1 MDVEIFRR
9 TVKDRRRGA
18 SWDLLKYMA
27 EGIKAVGD
35 NPIMVN
41 ENKTGSWTENEMEP
55 TAKIGCMFGYGGSKQ
70 MHHTKGRRRDL
81 VERAKKK
88 GIYIITFDGGIL
100 SSFGNTI
107 TDPNHHWRVALY
119 SPMNNG
125 NFLSDNSP
133 PDRWEKM
140 KALWKIKYEPWRK
153 SNPED
158 PILFVLQPK
167 DNWSM
172 NELDPIDWF
181 NDVYKKLRPLTKRK
195 FLIRPHP
202 NHMAAM
208 ENRKN
213 EFPKNCELIIGQKF
227 FSGDEKKHYRFNFQE
242 ALNNCHAV
250 ITHNSTASIDSCIRG
265 IPTFVTSDLAIC
277 WPVGNTVLED
287 IENPK
292 YPDRTQW
299 VYDLG
304 YKQWT
309 EKEIKDG
316 TVFKRFKNK
325 LFPLYKA
332 NNE

>member
-1 MDVEIFRR
+1 
-9 TVKDRRRGA
+9 
-18 SWDLLKYMA
+18 
-27 EGIKAVGD
+27 
-35 NPIMVN
+35 MVN
-41 ENKTGSWTENEMEP
+41 EHMTGDWKENEMEP
-55 TAKIGCMFGYGGSKQ
+55 TAKIGCMFGYGGSNQ

-107 TDPNHHWRVALY
+107 TDPNHHWRVSLY

-133 PDRWEKM
+133 PDRWEHM
-140 KALWKIKYEPWRK
+140 KKIWNIKYEPWRK
-153 SNPED
+153 SNQED

-172 NELDPIDWF
+172 NELDPIQWF
-181 NDVYKKLRPLTKRK
+181 KDVYDKIRPITDRP

-202 NHMAAM
+202 NHMAHI
-208 ENRKN
+208 EERIN
-213 EFPKNCELIIGQKF
+213 EFPEDCKVIIGQKF
-227 FSGDEKKHYRFNFQE
+227 FAGDEKKYYRFNFQE
-242 ALNNCHAV
+242 AIKNCHAV
-250 ITHNSTASIDSCIRG
+250 VTHNSTASIDSCVRG

-277 WPVGNTVLED
+277 WPVANKDLNN
-287 IENPK
+287 IETPK
-292 YPDRTQW
+292 YPDRDQW

-309 EKEIKDG
+309 EKEIRNG
-316 TVFKRFKNK
+316 TVFKRFKERLK
-325 LFPLYKA
+325 I
-332 NNE
+332 

>member
-1 MDVEIFRR
+1 
-9 TVKDRRRGA
+9 
-18 SWDLLKYMA
+18 LQHMA
-27 EGIKAVGD
+27 EGIRACGD
-35 NPIMVN
+35 NPVIVN
-41 ENKTGSWTENEMEP
+41 EHKTGDWTPNEMEP
-55 TAKIGCMFGYGGSKQ
+55 TAKIGCMFGYGGSNQ

-107 TDPNHHWRVALY
+107 THPKHHWRVSLY

-133 PDRWEKM
+133 PDRWEMM
-140 KALWKIKYEPWRK
+140 KKLWNVKCEPWRK
-153 SNPED
+153 SDQQD

-172 NELDPIDWF
+172 NELDPIEWF
-181 NDVYKKLRPLTKRK
+181 KGVYDRLRPATDRP

-202 NHMAAM
+202 NHMAHI
-208 ENRKN
+208 EERLN
-213 EFPKNCELIIGQKF
+213 EFPEDCKVIIGQKF
-227 FSGDEKKHYRFNFQE
+227 FSGDEKKYYRFNFQD
-242 ALNNCHAV
+242 AIANCHAV
-250 ITHNSTASIDSCIRG
+250 VTHNSTASIDSCVRG

-277 WPVGNTVLED
+277 WDVANKDLNN
-287 IENPK
+287 IETPE

-299 VYDLG
+299 LHDLG

-309 EKEIKDG
+309 EQEIRDG
-316 TVFKRFKNK
+316 TVFKRFKQK
-325 LFPLYKA
+325 LGL
-332 NNE
+332 

>member
-1 MDVEIFRR
+1 MKVEIFRR

-18 SWDLLKYMA
+18 SWDLLKHMA
-27 EGIKAVGD
+27 TGIKACGD
-35 NPIMVN
+35 EPIIVN
-41 ENKTGSWTENEMEP
+41 ENKVGPWDKDEMEP
-55 TAKIGCMFGYGGSKQ
+55 TAPIGCMFGYGGSNQ

-88 GIYIITFDGGIL
+88 GIYIITFDGGVL

-140 KALWKIKYEPWRK
+140 KKIWNINYAPWQK
-153 SNPED
+153 SKPDD
-158 PILFVLQPK
+158 PILFVLQPQ

-172 NELDPIDWF
+172 NELDPIKWF
-181 NDVYKKLRPLTKRK
+181 NDVYKKIRPLTKRK
-195 FLIRPHP
+195 FIVRPHP
-202 NHMAAM
+202 NHVAAM
-208 ENRKN
+208 ENRIN
-213 EFPKNCELIIGQKF
+213 EFPTDGVEVVIGQKF
-227 FSGDEKKHYRFNFQE
+227 FKGDEKKHYRFNYQE

-250 ITHNSTASIDSCIRG
+250 VTHNSTACIDSCVRG
-265 IPTFVTSDLAIC
+265 VPTFVTSDLALA
-277 WPVGNTVLED
+277 WPVANKDLSK
-287 IENPK
+287 IESPE
-292 YPDRTQW
+292 YPERDQW

-309 EKEIKDG
+309 EQEIKDG
-316 TVFKRFKNK
+316 TVFKRFKQR
-325 LFPLYKA
+325 LGF
-332 NNE
+332 

>member
-1 MDVEIFRR
+1 
-9 TVKDRRRGA
+9 
-18 SWDLLKYMA
+18 MA
-27 EGIKAVGD
+27 EGIRACGD

-41 ENKTGSWTENEMEP
+41 EHKTGDWTANEMEP
-55 TAKIGCMFGYGGSKQ
+55 TAKIGCMFGYGGSNQ

-107 TDPNHHWRVALY
+107 THPKHHWRVSLY

-133 PDRWEKM
+133 SDRWEMM
-140 KALWKIKYEPWRK
+140 KKLWNVRHEPWRK
-153 SNPED
+153 SNQQD

-172 NELDPIDWF
+172 NELDPIEWF
-181 NDVYKKLRPLTKRK
+181 KGVYDKLRPATSRP

-202 NHMAAM
+202 NHMAHI
-208 ENRKN
+208 EERIN
-213 EFPKNCELIIGQKF
+213 EFPNDCKVIIGQKF
-227 FSGDEKKHYRFNFQE
+227 FSGDEKKYYRFNFQE
-242 ALNNCHAV
+242 AIANCHAV
-250 ITHNSTASIDSCIRG
+250 VTHNSTASIDSCVRG

-277 WPVGNTVLED
+277 WDVANKDLNN
-287 IENPK
+287 IETPE

-299 VYDLG
+299 LNDLG

-309 EKEIKDG
+309 EQEIRDG
-316 TVFKRFKNK
+316 TVFKRFKQK
-325 LFPLYKA
+325 LGL
-332 NNE
+332 

>member
-18 SWDLLKYMA
+18 SWELLQHMA
-27 EGIKAVGD
+27 EGIRACGD
-35 NPIMVN
+35 NPIIVN
-41 ENKTGSWTENEMEP
+41 ENMTGEWRKDEMEP

-107 TDPNHHWRVALY
+107 THPQHHWRVSLY

-125 NFLSDNSP
+125 DFLSDHSP
-133 PDRWEKM
+133 SDRWEHM
-140 KALWKIKYEPWRK
+140 KKLWKIKYEPWRK
-153 SNPED
+153 SNQDD

-181 NDVYKKLRPLTKRK
+181 NRVYEKLRPITNRQ

-202 NHMAAM
+202 NHMASM
-208 ENRKN
+208 EQRKN
-213 EFPKNCELIIGQKF
+213 EFPEDCKLIMGPKF
-227 FSGDEKKHYRFNFQE
+227 FSGDEKKYYRFNFQE
-242 ALNNCHAV
+242 AITNCHAV
-250 ITHNSTASIDSCIRG
+250 VTHNSTASIDSCVRG
-265 IPTFVTSDLAIC
+265 IPTFVTSDLALC
-277 WPVGNTVLED
+277 WPVANKDLNN
-287 IENPK
+287 IETPE
-292 YPDRTQW
+292 YPDRDQW
-299 VYDLG
+299 VHDLG

-309 EKEIKDG
+309 EKEIRNG
-316 TVFKRFKNK
+316 TVFKRFKEK
-325 LFPLYKA
+325 LCIA
-332 NNE
+332 D

>member
-1 MDVEIFRR
+1 MKVEIFRR

-27 EGIKAVGD
+27 EGIKACGD
-35 NPIMVN
+35 EPIMVN
-41 ENKTGSWTENEMEP
+41 EHKEGQWSKDEMEP
-55 TAKIGCMFGYGGSKQ
+55 HTPIGCMFGYGGTNQ

-88 GIYIITFDGGIL
+88 GIFIITFDGGIL

-107 TDPNHHWRVALY
+107 TDPNHHWRVAVY

-140 KALWKIKYEPWRK
+140 KDIWNIRYDPWRK
-153 SNPED
+153 TRPDD
-158 PILFVLQPK
+158 PILFVLQPQ

-172 NELDPIDWF
+172 NELDPIKWF
-181 NDVYKKLRPLTKRK
+181 NDVYKKLRPITKRK
-195 FLIRPHP
+195 FLVRPHP
-202 NHMAAM
+202 NHVAAM
-208 ENRKN
+208 EKRLN
-213 EFPKNCELIIGQKF
+213 EFPKDGVEVIIGQKF
-227 FSGDEKKHYRFNFQE
+227 FKGDEKKYYRFNYQD

-250 ITHNSTASIDSCIRG
+250 VTHNSTACIDSCVRG
-265 IPTFVTSDLAIC
+265 VPTFCTSDLALA
-277 WPVGNTVLED
+277 WPVANKDLTK
-287 IENPK
+287 IENPE
-292 YPDRTQW
+292 YPDRDQW

-316 TVFKRFKNK
+316 TVFKRFKK
-325 LFPLYKA
+325 RLGF
-332 NNE
+332 

>member
-1 MDVEIFRR
+1 MKVEIFRR

-18 SWDLLKYMA
+18 SWDLLKHMA
-27 EGIKAVGD
+27 TGIKACGD
-35 NPIMVN
+35 QPIIVN
-41 ENKTGSWTENEMEP
+41 ENKVGPWDKDEMEP
-55 TAKIGCMFGYGGSKQ
+55 TAPIGCMFGYGGSNQ

-88 GIYIITFDGGIL
+88 GIYIITFDGGVL

-140 KALWKIKYEPWRK
+140 KKIWNINYAPWQK
-153 SNPED
+153 SKPDD
-158 PILFVLQPK
+158 PILFVLQPQ

-172 NELDPIDWF
+172 NELDPIKWF
-181 NDVYKKLRPLTKRK
+181 NDVYKKIRPLTKRK
-195 FLIRPHP
+195 FIVRPHP
-202 NHMAAM
+202 NHVAAM
-208 ENRKN
+208 ENRIN
-213 EFPKNCELIIGQKF
+213 EFPKDGVQVVIGQKF
-227 FSGDEKKHYRFNFQE
+227 FKGDEKKHYRFNYQE

-250 ITHNSTASIDSCIRG
+250 VTHNSTACIDSCVRG
-265 IPTFVTSDLAIC
+265 VPTFVTSDLALA
-277 WPVGNTVLED
+277 WPVANKDLSK
-287 IENPK
+287 IESPE
-292 YPDRTQW
+292 YPERDQW

-309 EKEIKDG
+309 EQEIKDG
-316 TVFKRFKNK
+316 TVFKRFKQR
-325 LFPLYKA
+325 LGF
-332 NNE
+332 

>member
-27 EGIKAVGD
+27 EGIRACGD
-35 NPIMVN
+35 NPIIVN
-41 ENKTGSWTENEMEP
+41 ENKIGEWTTNEMEP
-55 TAKIGCMFGYGGSKQ
+55 TAKVGCMFGYGGTNQ

-107 TDPNHHWRVALY
+107 TDTNHHWRVALY

-140 KALWKIKYEPWRK
+140 KSLWKIKYEPWRK

-172 NELDPIDWF
+172 NELDPITWF
-181 NDVYKKLRPLTKRK
+181 NDVYKKLRPLTERK
-195 FLIRPHP
+195 FIVRPHP
-202 NHMAAM
+202 NHVVAM
-208 ENRKN
+208 EQRMA
-213 EFPKNCELIIGQKF
+213 EFPSDVEVVIGQKF
-227 FSGDEKKHYRFNFQE
+227 FAGDEKKHYRFNFQN

-250 ITHNSTASIDSCIRG
+250 ITHNSTASTDSCIRG
-265 IPTFVTSDLAIC
+265 IPTFCTSDLAIC
-277 WPVGNTVLED
+277 WPVANTDLLK
-287 IENPK
+287 IESPI

-316 TVFKRFKNK
+316 TVFKRFKEK
-325 LFPLYKA
+325 LKL
-332 NNE
+332 

>member
-18 SWDLLKYMA
+18 SWDLLKHMA
-27 EGIKAVGD
+27 EGIKACGD
-35 NPIMVN
+35 NPIIVN
-41 ENKTGSWTENEMEP
+41 ESLTGDWVPNEMEP
-55 TAKIGCMFGYGGSKQ
+55 TTPIGCMFGYGGKNQ

-88 GIYIITFDGGIL
+88 GIHIITFDGGIL

-107 TDPNHHWRVALY
+107 THPKHHWRVSLY

-133 PDRWEKM
+133 SDRWERM
-140 KALWKIKYEPWRK
+140 KKLWNIKYEPWRK
-153 SNPED
+153 SDQND

-172 NELDPIDWF
+172 DELDPVVWF
-181 NDVYKKLRPLTKRK
+181 HSVYEKLRPATARK

-202 NHMAAM
+202 NHMAQM
-208 ENRKN
+208 IQRKD
-213 EFPKNCELIIGQKF
+213 EFPEDCELLEGPVHF
-227 FSGDEKKHYRFNFQE
+227 AGDEKKYYRFNYQE
-242 ALNNCHAV
+242 VIANCHAV
-250 ITHNSTASIDSCIRG
+250 VTHNSTASIDSCVRG
-265 IPTFVTSDLAIC
+265 IPTFVTSDLALC
-277 WPVGNTVLED
+277 WPVANTDLNN
-287 IENPK
+287 IETPE

-299 VYDLG
+299 VHDIG

-309 EKEIKDG
+309 EQEIRDG
-316 TVFKRFKNK
+316 TVFKRFKQK
-325 LFPLYKA
+325 LGL
-332 NNE
+332 

>member
-1 MDVEIFRR
+1 
-9 TVKDRRRGA
+9 
-18 SWDLLKYMA
+18 
-27 EGIKAVGD
+27 
-35 NPIMVN
+35 
-41 ENKTGSWTENEMEP
+41 MEP
-55 TAKIGCMFGYGGSKQ
+55 TAPIGCMFGYGGSNQ

-133 PDRWEKM
+133 PDRWEHM
-140 KALWKIKYEPWRK
+140 KKIWNIKYEPWRK
-153 SNPED
+153 SNPDD

-181 NDVYKKLRPLTKRK
+181 NNVYKKLRPLTKRK

-208 ENRKN
+208 ENRKD
-213 EFPKNCELIIGQKF
+213 EFPKDCKLIIGQKF

-242 ALNNCHAV
+242 ALNNCHAI
-250 ITHNSTASIDSCIRG
+250 ITHNSTASIDSCVRG

-277 WPVGNTVLED
+277 WPVANTRLED

-316 TVFKRFKNK
+316 TVFKRFKQK
-325 LFPLYKA
+325 LGL
-332 NNE
+332 

>member
-27 EGIKAVGD
+27 EGIKACGD

-41 ENKTGSWTENEMEP
+41 EHKTGAWTKDEMEP
-55 TAKIGCMFGYGGSKQ
+55 TAKIGCMFGYGGTNQ

-88 GIYIITFDGGIL
+88 GIYIITFDGGVL
-100 SSFGNTI
+100 SSFGNT
-107 TDPNHHWRVALY
+107 TTHPKYHWRVSLY

-133 PDRWEKM
+133 PDRWEMM
-140 KALWKIKYEPWRK
+140 KKLWNVKYEPWRK
-153 SNPED
+153 SNPDD
-158 PILFVLQPK
+158 PILFVLQPE

-172 NELDPIDWF
+172 NQLDPVKWF
-181 NDVYKKLRPLTKRK
+181 NDVYKILRPLTKRK
-195 FLIRPHP
+195 FKIRPHP
-202 NHMAAM
+202 NHGPQM
-208 ENRKN
+208 ENRRK
-213 EFPKNCELIIGQKF
+213 EFPNDCELVIGQKYF
-227 FSGDEKKHYRFNFQE
+227 QGDEKKHYRFHYQD

-250 ITHNSTASIDSCIRG
+250 VTHNSTACIDSCVRG
-265 IPTFVTSDLAIC
+265 VPTFCTSDLALA
-277 WPVGNTVLED
+277 WPVANKDLTK
-287 IENPK
+287 IENPE
-292 YPDRTQW
+292 YPDRQQW

-309 EKEIKDG
+309 EQEIKDG
-316 TVFKRFKNK
+316 TVFKRFKER
-325 LFPLYKA
+325 LGL
-332 NNE
+332 